1 MPATHTEHETSLVIG
16 GASDGVGGV
25 IARKFADRGD
35 TVIVTSRDSSRAE
48 TAAKEIGGNTRGL
61 VIDLSQPETIAAALE
76 SVTEVDNV
84 VITAMPSIPITLAD
98 FQIDAAIRS
107 VTVKLVGYAEAVRVL
122 RGRFR
127 PGASVVL
134 FGGLAKERPYPGST
148 MVTTFNA
155 GLTGLVK
162 TLAAEIA
169 PHRVNAVHPGLIGD
183 SPKWRDVPNHPHVAA
198 TPIGRLVTMEEVAD
212 AADFLL
218 RNTGMNAQDL
228 YIDGGFLIR

>member
-1 MPATHTEHETSLVIG
+1 VSTSLVIG

-25 IARKFADRGD
+25 IARKFARRGD
-35 TVIVTSRDSSRAE
+35 DVIITSRDSMRAE
-48 TAAKEIGGNTRGL
+48 TAAKEIGGDTRGL
-61 VIDLSQPETIAAALE
+61 AVDLAKPETIAAALD

-84 VITAMPSIPITLAD
+84 VITAMESVPVTLAD
-98 FQIDAAIRS
+98 FQIEAAVRS
-107 VTVKLVGYAEAVRVL
+107 VTIKLVGYAEAVGFL
-122 RGRFR
+122 HGRFR

-169 PHRVNAVHPGLIGD
+169 PHRVNAIHPGLIGD
-183 SPKWRDVPNHPHVAA
+183 SPKWRDVTDHPHIAA
-198 TPIGRLVTMEEVAD
+198 TPTGRLVTMEEVAD

-218 RNTGMNAQDL
+218 RNPGMNAHDL

>member
-1 MPATHTEHETSLVIG
+1 MSASLVIG

-25 IARKFADRGD
+25 VARKFADRGD
-35 TVIVTSRDSSRAE
+35 TVIITSRDSARAE
-48 TAAKEIGGNTRGL
+48 AAAKEIGGDTRGL
-61 VIDLSQPETIAAALE
+61 AIDLSQPETIAAALE

-98 FQIDAAIRS
+98 FRIDAAIQS

-183 SPKWRDVPNHPHVAA
+183 SPKWRDVPNHPHIAA
-198 TPIGRLVTMEEVAD
+198 TPIGRLVTMGEVAD

>member
-1 MPATHTEHETSLVIG
+1 MVTSLVIG

-25 IARKFADRGD
+25 IAGQFAGRGD
-35 TVIVTSRDSSRAE
+35 QVIVTSRDSARAQA
-48 TAAKEIGGNTRGL
+48 AAKEIGGDTRGL
-61 VIDLSQPETIAAALE
+61 SVDLSRPETIAASLD

-84 VITAMPSIPITLAD
+84 VITAMESVPITLAA
-98 FQIDAAIRS
+98 FQIDAAVRS
-107 VTVKLVGYAEAVRVL
+107 VTIKLVGYAEVVRFL

-127 PGASVVL
+127 PGAAVVL

-162 TLAAEIA
+162 TLAAQIA

-183 SPKWRDVPNHPHVAA
+183 SPKWREATDHPHIAA
-198 TPIGRLVTMEEVAD
+198 TPIGRLVTMAEVAD
-212 AADFLL
+212 ATDFLL
-218 RNTGMNAQDL
+218 RNTGMNAHDL

>member
-1 MPATHTEHETSLVIG
+1 VSTSLVIG

-25 IARKFADRGD
+25 IARNFANRGD
-35 TVIVTSRDSSRAE
+35 NVIVTSRDAARAAA
-48 TAAKEIGGNTRGL
+48 AAKEISGNTRGL
-61 VIDLSQPETIAAALE
+61 AIDLSQPDTIAAALD
-76 SVTEVDNV
+76 SVTGVDNV
-84 VITAMPSIPITLAD
+84 VITAMPTIPVTLAD
-98 FQIDAAIRS
+98 FKIAEAVRS
-107 VTVKLVGYAEAVRVL
+107 VTIKLVGYAEAVRFL
-122 RGRFR
+122 HGRFR

-183 SPKWRDVPNHPHVAA
+183 SPKWRDVPGHPHIAA
-198 TPIGRLVTMEEVAD
+198 TPIGRLVTMQEVAD

-218 RNTGMNAQDL
+218 RNTGMNAHDL

>member
-1 MPATHTEHETSLVIG
+1 MSTTSLVIG

-25 IARKFADRGD
+25 LARKFAGRGD
-35 TVIVTSRDSSRAE
+35 NVIVTSRDSSRAE
-48 TAAKEIGGNTRGL
+48 AAAKEIGGVTRGL
-61 VIDLSQPETIAAALE
+61 AIDLSQPATIAAALE
-76 SVTEVDNV
+76 TVTEVDNV
-84 VITAMPSIPITLAD
+84 VITAMESVPVTLAD
-98 FQIDAAIRS
+98 FRIDDAVRS
-107 VTVKLVGYAEAVRVL
+107 VTIKLVGYAEAVRVL
-122 RGRFR
+122 RDRFR

-183 SPKWRDVPNHPHVAA
+183 SPKWRDVPGHPHVAA
-198 TPIGRLVTMEEVAD
+198 TPIGRLVTMAEVAD
-212 AADFLL
+212 ATDFLL

>member
-1 MPATHTEHETSLVIG
+1 M
-16 GASDGVGGV
+16 
-25 IARKFADRGD
+25 
-35 TVIVTSRDSSRAE
+35 
-48 TAAKEIGGNTRGL
+48 
-61 VIDLSQPETIAAALE
+61 
-76 SVTEVDNV
+76 
-84 VITAMPSIPITLAD
+84 ITAIEQTANTLHGLD
-98 FQIDAAIRS
+98 IEAAVRA
-107 VTVKLVGYAEAVRVL
+107 VTIKLVGYAEAVRVL
-122 RGRFR
+122 RDRFR

-183 SPKWRDVPNHPHVAA
+183 SPQRRGVTSHPHIAA
-198 TPIGRLVTMEEVAD
+198 SPTGRLVTMAEVAD
-212 AADFLL
+212 AAGFLL

>member
-1 MPATHTEHETSLVIG
+1 MSTTSLVIG
-16 GASDGVGGV
+16 GASEGVGGV
-25 IARKFADRGD
+25 LARNFAGRGD
-35 TVIVTSRDSSRAE
+35 NVIVTSRDRSRAE
-48 TAAKEIGGNTRGL
+48 AAAKEIGGVTRGL
-61 VIDLSQPETIAAALE
+61 AIDLSQPETIAAALE

-84 VITAMPSIPITLAD
+84 VITAMESVPVTLAD
-98 FQIDAAIRS
+98 FRIDDAIRS
-107 VTVKLVGYAEAVRVL
+107 VTIKLVGYAEAVRVL
-122 RGRFR
+122 RDRFR
-127 PGASVVL
+127 PEASVVL

-198 TPIGRLVTMEEVAD
+198 TPIGRLVTMAEVAD
-212 AADFLL
+212 ATDFLL
-218 RNTGMNAQDL
+218 GNAGMNAQDL

>member
-1 MPATHTEHETSLVIG
+1 VPDNTRTTSLVIG
-16 GASDGVGGV
+16 GASDGVSGV
-25 IARKFADRGD
+25 IARRFAGRGD
-35 TVIVTSRDSSRAE
+35 TVLVTSRDSSRAE
-48 TAAKEIGGNTRGL
+48 AAAKEIGGSTRGL
-61 VIDLSQPETIAAALE
+61 AIDLSQPETIAAALD

-84 VITAMPSIPITLAD
+84 VITPVESVPITLAD
-98 FQIDAAIRS
+98 FQIDAAVRS
-107 VTVKLVGYAEAVRVL
+107 VTLKLVGYTEAVRVL

-169 PHRVNAVHPGLIGD
+169 PHRVNAVHPGVIGD
-183 SPKWRDVPNHPHVAA
+183 SPKWREVSDHPHVAA
-198 TPIGRLVTMEEVAD
+198 TPIGRLVTMAEVAD

-218 RNTGMNAQDL
+218 SNTGMNAHDL
-228 YIDGGFLIR
+228 HIDGGLLIR

>member
-1 MPATHTEHETSLVIG
+1 MSTTSLVIG
-16 GASDGVGGV
+16 GASKGVGGV
-25 IARKFADRGD
+25 LARKFAGRGD
-35 TVIVTSRDSSRAE
+35 NVIVTSRDSSRAE
-48 TAAKEIGGNTRGL
+48 AAAKEIGGVTRGL
-61 VIDLSQPETIAAALE
+61 AIDLSQPETIAAALE

-84 VITAMPSIPITLAD
+84 VITAMESVPVTLAD
-98 FQIDAAIRS
+98 FRIDDATRS
-107 VTVKLVGYAEAVRVL
+107 VTIKLVGYPEAVRVL
-122 RGRFR
+122 RNRFR

-162 TLAAEIA
+162 TLAAEMA

-183 SPKWRDVPNHPHVAA
+183 SPKWRDVPNHPHVTA
-198 TPIGRLVTMEEVAD
+198 TPIGRLITMEEVAD
-212 AADFLL
+212 ATDFLL